1 MELNDNVTQ
10 VITIVSSI
18 VAVCRDSIPMSLRE
32 RGEGILATLTDHC
45 DRLSEVQSDRN
56 VTKESRQVMAQSSF
70 AIASVVK
77 DLMKL

>member
-1 MELNDNVTQ
+1 M
-10 VITIVSSI
+10 SS
-18 VAVCRDSIPMSLRE
+18 RE
-32 RGEGILATLTDHC
+32 RGEDILATLTEHC
-45 DRLSEVQSDRN
+45 DRLSEVQSERT